1 MQSLKPKGRY
11 FRGPVTGDRSHSPP
25 DASMKPLRGY
35 SDNEH
40 REFTQRSPVT
50 GHRTPDFCRALSTDS
65 GHRKKH
71 RCRRATIT
79 LASSYQDTL
88 ICY

>member
-50 GHRTPDFCRALSTDS
+50 GRRIFAELSRPTPVIGKNTGAAVPRL
-65 GHRKKH
+65 HLHHPIKIH
-71 RCRRATIT
+71 
-79 LASSYQDTL
+79 
-88 ICY
+88 